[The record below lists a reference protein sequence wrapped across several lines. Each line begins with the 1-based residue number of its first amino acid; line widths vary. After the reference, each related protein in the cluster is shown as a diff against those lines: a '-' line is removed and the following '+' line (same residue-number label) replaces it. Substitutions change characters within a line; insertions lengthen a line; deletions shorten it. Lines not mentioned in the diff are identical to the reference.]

1 MITQWEQFYVNF
13 CLWRKASRGM
23 QWCGSGLRVPLK
35 SEYKLEDRWCQRGPI
50 LWSSPTPLTCTHH
63 KQYPK
68 HINIFTVHTFASVK
82 EACLQLLISMI
93 DKNFHANY
101 IVHNPICHFIITYW
115 RKEIIVFVFWST
127 NAHYFRLDYDTVI

>member
-1 MITQWEQFYVNF
+1 M
-13 CLWRKASRGM
+13 K
-23 QWCGSGLRVPLK
+23 WCGSGLRVPLK

-63 KQYPK
+63 TQYPK

-101 IVHNPICHFIITYW
+101 IVHNPIFHFIITYW

-127 NAHYFRLDYDTVI
+127 NAHYFRLDYETVDQSNAIKKRTSKLNILLCYL